1 MLSINTNNASMAAV
15 NAISKS
21 SSSLSTSMERLAT
34 GNRINSSA
42 DDAAGKQIANRL
54 TAQSSGM
61 GVALSNINDAT
72 AMLQTAD
79 SMFDEMSDVLGRMK
93 DLSTQAA
100 NGTYS
105 DDDLQA
111 MQDEY
116 DELGQQMSDMLQNTT
131 YGGTNLFG
139 VSGTSNTG
147 TDGLFQ
153 SAVTFQV
160 GAESS
165 DTMTVNISSQL
176 NTLVTDLSAISN
188 SFSADQADTTGTAGV
203 SGGTELTASG
213 SANQMITSIST
224 AMDDVS
230 QIQSKLGASIN
241 RLNDTANNLTS
252 MQDNTEVAIGNIM
265 DTDYA
270 TEASNMTKQQVLM
283 QTGIT
288 MLKQSNSMSSMVPAC
303 CSNGGLADK
312 TRQRCIRHCA
322 PIAGC
327 GVNALFGLRATPP
340 AGGVVLSAAGFFRQ
354 TGNAISAC
362 FQSIDYSHKNIGTP
376 FANNLTSLSGV
387 INDQPK
393 NHCARNRL
401 CGCCHSGS
409 QFAGEAERAG
419 C

>member
-1 MLSINTNNASMAAV
+1 MLSINTNTASMAAV
-15 NAISKS
+15 NAINKS

-34 GNRINSSA
+34 GSRINSSA

-61 GVALSNINDAT
+61 GVALSNIQDAT

-79 SMFDEMSDVLGRMK
+79 STFDEMTDVLGRMK

-100 NGTYS
+100 NGTYNA
-105 DDDLQA
+105 DDMQA
-111 MQDEY
+111 MQDEF

-139 VSGTSNTG
+139 TASGSNTG
-147 TDGLFQ
+147 ASGLFQ

-165 DTMTVNISSQL
+165 DTMTVDISSQL
-176 NTLVTDLSAISN
+176 DTLVTDLTAVST
-188 SFSADQADTTGTAGV
+188 SFGADQSGATGV
-203 SGGTELTASG
+203 SGGTELTTSG
-213 SANQMITSIST
+213 SANAMIGTIQT

-230 QIQSKLGASIN
+230 KIQSKLGASIN

-270 TEASNMTKQQVLM
+270 TEASNMTQQQVLM

-288 MLKQSNSMSSMVPAC
+288 MLKQSNSMSSMV
-303 CSNGGLADK
+303 S
-312 TRQRCIRHCA
+312 
-322 PIAGC
+322 
-327 GVNALFGLRATPP
+327 
-340 AGGVVLSAAGFFRQ
+340 
-354 TGNAISAC
+354 
-362 FQSIDYSHKNIGTP
+362 
-376 FANNLTSLSGV
+376 SLL
-387 INDQPK
+387 Q
-393 NHCARNRL
+393 
-401 CGCCHSGS
+401 
-409 QFAGEAERAG
+409 
-419 C
+419 

>member
-1 MLSINTNNASMAAV
+1 
-15 NAISKS
+15 
-21 SSSLSTSMERLAT
+21 
-34 GNRINSSA
+34 
-42 DDAAGKQIANRL
+42 
-54 TAQSSGM
+54 
-61 GVALSNINDAT
+61 
-72 AMLQTAD
+72 MLQTAD

-203 SGGTELTASG
+203 SGGTELTASQVG
-213 SANQMITSIST
+213 AAIW
-224 AMDDVS
+224 
-230 QIQSKLGASIN
+230 LG
-241 RLNDTANNLTS
+241 
-252 MQDNTEVAIGNIM
+252 
-265 DTDYA
+265 
-270 TEASNMTKQQVLM
+270 
-283 QTGIT
+283 
-288 MLKQSNSMSSMVPAC
+288 
-303 CSNGGLADK
+303 
-312 TRQRCIRHCA
+312 
-322 PIAGC
+322 
-327 GVNALFGLRATPP
+327 
-340 AGGVVLSAAGFFRQ
+340 
-354 TGNAISAC
+354 
-362 FQSIDYSHKNIGTP
+362 
-376 FANNLTSLSGV
+376 
-387 INDQPK
+387 
-393 NHCARNRL
+393 
-401 CGCCHSGS
+401 
-409 QFAGEAERAG
+409 
-419 C
+419 

>member
-15 NAISKS
+15 NAINKS
-21 SSSLSTSMERLAT
+21 NASLSTSMERLAT

-61 GVALSNINDAT
+61 GVALSNIQDAT

-139 VSGTSNTG
+139 VSGSSNTG
-147 TDGLFQ
+147 KDGLFQ

-165 DTMTVNISSQL
+165 DTMTVDISSQL
-176 NTLVTDLSAISN
+176 GTLVSDLTSVSA
-188 SFSADQADTTGTAGV
+188 SFGADQSGTTI

-213 SANQMITSIST
+213 SANDMITTIST

-230 QIQSKLGASIN
+230 KIQSKLGASIN

-288 MLKQSNSMSSMVPAC
+288 MLKQSNSMSSMV
-303 CSNGGLADK
+303 S
-312 TRQRCIRHCA
+312 
-322 PIAGC
+322 
-327 GVNALFGLRATPP
+327 
-340 AGGVVLSAAGFFRQ
+340 
-354 TGNAISAC
+354 
-362 FQSIDYSHKNIGTP
+362 
-376 FANNLTSLSGV
+376 SLL
-387 INDQPK
+387 Q
-393 NHCARNRL
+393 
-401 CGCCHSGS
+401 
-409 QFAGEAERAG
+409 
-419 C
+419 

>member
-139 VSGTSNTG
+139 VS
-147 TDGLFQ
+147 
-153 SAVTFQV
+153 
-160 GAESS
+160 

-288 MLKQSNSMSSMVPAC
+288 MLKQSNSMSSMV
-303 CSNGGLADK
+303 S
-312 TRQRCIRHCA
+312 
-322 PIAGC
+322 
-327 GVNALFGLRATPP
+327 
-340 AGGVVLSAAGFFRQ
+340 
-354 TGNAISAC
+354 
-362 FQSIDYSHKNIGTP
+362 
-376 FANNLTSLSGV
+376 SLL
-387 INDQPK
+387 Q
-393 NHCARNRL
+393 
-401 CGCCHSGS
+401 
-409 QFAGEAERAG
+409 
-419 C
+419 

>member
-139 VSGTSNTG
+139 V
-147 TDGLFQ
+147 
-153 SAVTFQV
+153 
-160 GAESS
+160 
-165 DTMTVNISSQL
+165 
-176 NTLVTDLSAISN
+176 
-188 SFSADQADTTGTAGV
+188 TGTAGV

-288 MLKQSNSMSSMVPAC
+288 MLKQSNSMSSMV
-303 CSNGGLADK
+303 S
-312 TRQRCIRHCA
+312 
-322 PIAGC
+322 
-327 GVNALFGLRATPP
+327 
-340 AGGVVLSAAGFFRQ
+340 
-354 TGNAISAC
+354 
-362 FQSIDYSHKNIGTP
+362 
-376 FANNLTSLSGV
+376 SLL
-387 INDQPK
+387 Q
-393 NHCARNRL
+393 
-401 CGCCHSGS
+401 
-409 QFAGEAERAG
+409 
-419 C
+419 

>member
-15 NAISKS
+15 NAINKS
-21 SSSLSTSMERLAT
+21 NASLSTSMERLAT

-54 TAQSSGM
+54 SAQSSGM
-61 GVALSNINDAT
+61 GVALSNIQDAT

-79 SMFDEMSDVLGRMK
+79 STFDEMTDVLGRMQ

-139 VSGTSNTG
+139 DSTTSNTG
-147 TDGLFQ
+147 KDGLFT
-153 SAVTFQV
+153 SGVTFQV

-165 DTMTVNISSQL
+165 DTMTVDISTQL
-176 NTLVTDLSAISN
+176 SDLTGALSNVSA
-188 SFSADQADTTGTAGV
+188 SFTADQADTTGTAPMT
-203 SGGTELTASG
+203 GGTELTASG
-213 SANQMITSIST
+213 SANGMIDTIQT

-230 QIQSKLGASIN
+230 KIQSKLGASIN

-288 MLKQSNSMSSMVPAC
+288 MLKQSNSMSSMV
-303 CSNGGLADK
+303 S
-312 TRQRCIRHCA
+312 
-322 PIAGC
+322 
-327 GVNALFGLRATPP
+327 
-340 AGGVVLSAAGFFRQ
+340 
-354 TGNAISAC
+354 
-362 FQSIDYSHKNIGTP
+362 
-376 FANNLTSLSGV
+376 SLL
-387 INDQPK
+387 Q
-393 NHCARNRL
+393 
-401 CGCCHSGS
+401 
-409 QFAGEAERAG
+409 
-419 C
+419 

>member
-1 MLSINTNNASMAAV
+1 MLSINTNTASMSAV
-15 NAISKS
+15 NAINKS
-21 SSSLSTSMERLAT
+21 SASLSTSMERLAT

-79 SMFDEMSDVLGRMK
+79 SMFDEMTDVLGRMK

-100 NGTYS
+100 NGTYN
-105 DDDLQA
+105 DEDLQA

-147 TDGLFQ
+147 KDGLFQ
-153 SAVTFQV
+153 GAVTFQV

-165 DTMTVNISSQL
+165 DTMTVDISSQL
-176 NTLVTDLSAISN
+176 GDLVNALDDVSK
-188 SFSADQADTTGTAGV
+188 SFSADQTAGSTGI

-213 SANQMITSIST
+213 SANQMITTIQT

-230 QIQSKLGASIN
+230 KIQSKLGASIN
-241 RLNDTANNLTS
+241 RLNDTAANLTS

-270 TEASNMTKQQVLM
+270 TEASNMTQQQVLM

-288 MLKQSNSMSSMVPAC
+288 MLKQSNSMSSMV
-303 CSNGGLADK
+303 S
-312 TRQRCIRHCA
+312 
-322 PIAGC
+322 
-327 GVNALFGLRATPP
+327 
-340 AGGVVLSAAGFFRQ
+340 
-354 TGNAISAC
+354 
-362 FQSIDYSHKNIGTP
+362 
-376 FANNLTSLSGV
+376 SLL
-387 INDQPK
+387 Q
-393 NHCARNRL
+393 
-401 CGCCHSGS
+401 
-409 QFAGEAERAG
+409 
-419 C
+419 

>member
-288 MLKQSNSMSSMVPAC
+288 LDSHGHLQIDSDQFNDEMAKNPDGLTSIFVGDNSMVAQMDDLINTYTDS
-303 CSNGGLADK
+303 SNGIITL
-312 TRQRCIRHCA
+312 RQQNIDDQMSK
-322 PIAGC
+322 IQDEGDQLTDTY
-327 GVNALFGLRATPP
+327 NANYDRYLEEYTNTLVEVYTMKA
-340 AGGVVLSAAGFFRQ
+340 SMAA
-354 TGNAISAC
+354 
-362 FQSIDYSHKNIGTP
+362 
-376 FANNLTSLSGV
+376 FA
-387 INDQPK
+387 
-393 NHCARNRL
+393 
-401 CGCCHSGS
+401 
-409 QFAGEAERAG
+409 
-419 C
+419 

>member
-1 MLSINTNNASMAAV
+1 
-15 NAISKS
+15 
-21 SSSLSTSMERLAT
+21 SMERLAT

-42 DDAAGKQIANRL
+42 DDAADKQIANRL

-188 SFSADQADTTGTAGV
+188 SF
-203 SGGTELTASG
+203 
-213 SANQMITSIST
+213 
-224 AMDDVS
+224 
-230 QIQSKLGASIN
+230 
-241 RLNDTANNLTS
+241 
-252 MQDNTEVAIGNIM
+252 
-265 DTDYA
+265 
-270 TEASNMTKQQVLM
+270 
-283 QTGIT
+283 
-288 MLKQSNSMSSMVPAC
+288 
-303 CSNGGLADK
+303 
-312 TRQRCIRHCA
+312 
-322 PIAGC
+322 
-327 GVNALFGLRATPP
+327 
-340 AGGVVLSAAGFFRQ
+340 
-354 TGNAISAC
+354 
-362 FQSIDYSHKNIGTP
+362 
-376 FANNLTSLSGV
+376 
-387 INDQPK
+387 
-393 NHCARNRL
+393 
-401 CGCCHSGS
+401 
-409 QFAGEAERAG
+409 
-419 C
+419 

>member
-1 MLSINTNNASMAAV
+1 MLSINTNTASMAAV
-15 NAISKS
+15 NAINKS

-139 VSGTSNTG
+139 TSGTSNTG
-147 TDGLFQ
+147 KDGLFQ
-153 SAVTFQV
+153 DSVTFQV

-165 DTMTVNISSQL
+165 DTMTVDISSQL
-176 NTLVTDLSAISN
+176 GKLVTDLSSVSA
-188 SFSADQADTTGTAGV
+188 SFAADQTASGGAGV
-203 SGGTELTASG
+203 SGGNELTASG
-213 SANQMITSIST
+213 SANQMITDLQT
-224 AMDDVS
+224 AIDDVS
-230 QIQSKLGASIN
+230 KIQSKLGASIN

-270 TEASNMTKQQVLM
+270 TEASNMTQQQVLQ
-283 QTGIT
+283 QTGIS
-288 MLKQSNSMSSMVPAC
+288 MLKQANSMSSMV
-303 CSNGGLADK
+303 S
-312 TRQRCIRHCA
+312 
-322 PIAGC
+322 
-327 GVNALFGLRATPP
+327 
-340 AGGVVLSAAGFFRQ
+340 
-354 TGNAISAC
+354 
-362 FQSIDYSHKNIGTP
+362 
-376 FANNLTSLSGV
+376 SLL
-387 INDQPK
+387 Q
-393 NHCARNRL
+393 
-401 CGCCHSGS
+401 
-409 QFAGEAERAG
+409 
-419 C
+419 